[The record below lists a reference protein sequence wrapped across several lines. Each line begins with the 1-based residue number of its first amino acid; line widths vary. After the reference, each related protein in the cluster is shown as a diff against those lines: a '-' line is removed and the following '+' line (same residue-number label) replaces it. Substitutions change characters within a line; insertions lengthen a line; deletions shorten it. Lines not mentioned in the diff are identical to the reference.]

1 MKPEEYPEAIYE
13 SDEDGDNEDDR
24 TRITS
29 PEQLGY
35 NGPDSISIESLAPK
49 AQRLLDNINGV
60 LVGQHQAARL
70 AVICLL
76 SGGHALVEDVP
87 GVGKTLLAKSLALSV
102 HAKFKRIQCTPDLLP
117 SDVCGVSVFESK
129 EGVFKFV
136 PGPIFTN
143 ILLADEIN
151 RATPRTQSALL
162 EAMEEHQ
169 VTTDGATR
177 KLPEL
182 FFVIATENPIE
193 YHGTFPLPEAQ
204 LDRFMIS
211 LSLGYPKPHQEV
223 EILEKTLANDG
234 FEVEPV
240 LTEFEVLEA
249 RQAVK
254 RIWVEASIKDY
265 IVSIVNATRKHGAI
279 VLGVSPRGSQLLMR
293 ASQAAAFI
301 DGRNFVRPDD
311 VKLLAPYVLGHRV
324 IPKVRESRVSHAELI
339 ERVLEEVPVPV

>member
-1 MKPEEYPEAIYE
+1 M
-13 SDEDGDNEDDR
+13 STDENDLQIDEDDR
-24 TRITS
+24 TKITT
-29 PEQLGY
+29 PEELEAG
-35 NGPDSISIESLAPK
+35 DDFDVTAIATLAPK
-49 AQRLLDNINGV
+49 AKKLLDNVNSTLI
-60 LVGQHQAARL
+60 GQPEAVRL
-70 AVICLL
+70 SIICLL
-76 SGGHALVEDVP
+76 SGGHALIEDVP

-117 SDVCGVSVFESK
+117 SDVCGVSIFDSK
-129 EGVFKFV
+129 ENVFKFV

-223 EILEKTLANDG
+223 EILDKTLEEG
-234 FEVEPV
+234 SFEVDAV
-240 LTEFEVLEA
+240 LTEEEVLEA
-249 RQAVK
+249 RQAV
-254 RIWVEASIKDY
+254 RQVFVDPSIKNY
-265 IVSIVNATRKHGAI
+265 IVSIVNATRKHPSI

-293 ASQAAAFI
+293 AAQAAAFV
-301 DGRNFVRPDD
+301 DGRDFVKPDD

>member
-1 MKPEEYPEAIYE
+1 MSIDDDDRDELIYE
-13 SDEDGDNEDDR
+13 SDLGEDEESEDGNGLEPDD
-24 TRITS
+24 
-29 PEQLGY
+29 PEYMPTQ
-35 NGPDSISIESLAPK
+35 IEALAPK
-49 AQRLLDNINGV
+49 AKRLLDNVNSV
-60 LVGQHQAARL
+60 LIGQMQAARL
-70 AVICLL
+70 SVICLL
-76 SGGHALVEDVP
+76 SGGHALIEDVP
-87 GVGKTLLAKSLALSV
+87 GVGKTLLAKSLAMSV

-117 SDVCGVSVFESK
+117 SDVCGVSVFEQK
-129 EGVFKFV
+129 EGTFKFV

-143 ILLADEIN
+143 ILLADEVN

-223 EILEKTLANDG
+223 EILDKTLEDRA
-234 FEVEPV
+234 FEVDAV
-240 LTEFEVLEA
+240 LTETEVLEA
-249 RQAVK
+249 RAAVK
-254 RIWVEASIKDY
+254 AVFVDPSIKNY
-265 IVSIVNATRKHGAI
+265 IVSIVNATRKHPGI

-293 ASQAAAFI
+293 AAQASAFV
-301 DGRNFVRPDD
+301 DGRDFVKPDD

>member
-1 MKPEEYPEAIYE
+1 MRTDEQDDTLYEEGPEA
-13 SDEDGDNEDDR
+13 ED
-24 TRITS
+24 
-29 PEQLGY
+29 QLVGHVEEME
-35 NGPDSISIESLAPK
+35 GGHPDTAAIELLSPK
-49 AQRLLDNINGV
+49 AKRLLDNINSA
-60 LVGQHQAARL
+60 LIGQTQAARL
-70 AVICLL
+70 VCICLL
-76 SGGHALVEDVP
+76 SGGHVLIEDVP
-87 GVGKTLLAKSLALSV
+87 GVGKTLLAKSLAMSV

-117 SDVCGVSVFESK
+117 SDVCGVSVFEQK
-129 EGVFKFV
+129 EGTFKFV

-177 KLPEL
+177 KLPSL

-204 LDRFMIS
+204 LDRFMVS

-223 EILEKTLANDG
+223 EILDKTLEERA
-234 FEVEPV
+234 FEVDAV
-240 LTEFEVLEA
+240 LTEDEVLEA
-249 RQAVK
+249 RRAVK
-254 RIWVEASIKDY
+254 TVFVDPSIKNY
-265 IVSIVNATRKHGAI
+265 IVSIVSSTRDHPSI

-293 ASQAAAFI
+293 AAQAAAFI
-301 DGRNFVRPDD
+301 DGRDFVKPDD